1 MPEIVLTNDGSMS
14 VKADHWDEQY
24 HSVHGAIQESM
35 HVFIEAGLKEK
46 WKLQNSLSVLEIG
59 FGTGLNALLTLLEA
73 NHAKKYVHYCSLEK
87 FPLPESIHEQLNYDK
102 MIEAE
107 QNSLWY
113 REIYQCTWEKEHPIS
128 NYFTLKKQQMQLEDC
143 TFNNQFDVIY
153 FDAFSPTSQP
163 ELWTNSIFQLMYNA
177 LKNDGILVTYCAK
190 GIVKRTIKSVGFSL
204 ETLQGPKGKREMIR
218 ARK

>member
-1 MPEIVLTNDGSMS
+1 
-14 VKADHWDEQY
+14 
-24 HSVHGAIQESM
+24 
-35 HVFIEAGLKEK
+35 
-46 WKLQNSLSVLEIG
+46 
-59 FGTGLNALLTLLEA
+59 
-73 NHAKKYVHYCSLEK
+73 
-87 FPLPESIHEQLNYDK
+87 
-102 MIEAE
+102 
-107 QNSLWY
+107 
-113 REIYQCTWEKEHPIS
+113 
-128 NYFTLKKQQMQLEDC
+128 MQLEDC